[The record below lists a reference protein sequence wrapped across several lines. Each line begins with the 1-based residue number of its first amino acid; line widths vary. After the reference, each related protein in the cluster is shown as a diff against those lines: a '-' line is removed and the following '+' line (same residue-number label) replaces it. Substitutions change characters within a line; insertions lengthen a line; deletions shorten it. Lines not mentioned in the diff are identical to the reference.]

1 VIHHFIEEKYWMP
14 DGKTHAFA
22 TVAATIATPF
32 LINGLGIGATQTQAL
47 TAAAGCLLGVLITPD
62 LDVNHGCAAMR
73 EVRRRLGKSPAQL
86 WRSIWYP
93 YAILV
98 PHRSWVSHLPVAG
111 TVFRLGYLY
120 LVYFLVALLAGAL
133 GLAHLPEI
141 HLTRQFLFS
150 SSFTWLFLGLALA
163 DTLHFAMD
171 QVLRDR

>member
-1 VIHHFIEEKYWMP
+1 MP

-22 TVAATIATPF
+22 TVAATVATPF
-32 LINGLGIGATQTQAL
+32 LVNGLGVGATPNHIAA
-47 TAAAGCLLGVLITPD
+47 AAAGCLLGVLITPD
-62 LDVNHGCAAMR
+62 LDVNHGCDAMR
-73 EVRRRLGKSPAQL
+73 EIRRRLGKTPAQL

-98 PHRSWVSHLPVAG
+98 PHRSWISHLPIAG

-120 LVYFLVALLAGAL
+120 LVYFLLALLAGAA
-133 GLAHLPEI
+133 GLTHLPEI

-150 SSFTWLFLGLALA
+150 SGFTWVFCGLALA
-163 DTLHFAMD
+163 DTLRFIMD